1 MYVKLSAVRGGGAG
15 GVDDGEPT
23 SFLGHHH
30 DGDGT
35 SGTSSP
41 DSCRGEADT
50 EDTTHH
56 VHHSDQQMPPAA
68 AAAAETSHDVVLMP
82 QDLINGTWLC

>member
-1 MYVKLSAVRGGGAG
+1 MKLSAVHGGG

-23 SFLGHHH
+23 SLLGQHH

-41 DSCRGEADT
+41 DSCRDAVVAADT
-50 EDTTHH
+50 EPATHR
-56 VHHSDQQMPPAA
+56 VQRDQQMPPA
-68 AAAAETSHDVVLMP
+68 AAAAETSHDVVVTPL
-82 QDLINGTWLC
+82 DLLAGTPTTL